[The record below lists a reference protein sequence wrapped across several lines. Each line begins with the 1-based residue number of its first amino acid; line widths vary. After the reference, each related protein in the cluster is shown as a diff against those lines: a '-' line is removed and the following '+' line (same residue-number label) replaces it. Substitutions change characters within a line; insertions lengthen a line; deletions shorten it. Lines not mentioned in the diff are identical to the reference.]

1 MIDRDLNRLNQSDVY
16 SIICELLYALRDDAS
31 YGVLSELAY
40 ILDKDSFVRFIK
52 YFGGTTITVPTL
64 DEFKATIKVI
74 QLYHYF
80 NIENMSCKDAL
91 VKAGF
96 DKSETRTAQRKLM
109 AFTKTLNSVKIGRSY
124 D

>member
-16 SIICELLYALRDDAS
+16 SIICELLYALRDDDS

-80 NIENMSCKDAL
+80 NIENMSWKDAL

>member
-1 MIDRDLNRLNQSDVY
+1 MIDRDLNKLNQSDVY
-16 SIICELLYALRDDAS
+16 SIICELLYALRDDTS

-80 NIENMSCKDAL
+80 NIENMSWKDAL

-96 DKSETRTAQRKLM
+96 DKNETRTAQRKLM